1 MSRDPRLVV
10 YCIIPPAGAAALD
23 DVRAHYAGT
32 GLPVQVLVERRVAQ
46 RRRPLDEEPAS
57 GSGAG
62 AERRRGPDR
71 RRLVVP
77 RHLSPLPEHLAE
89 RTGPVRWV
97 QRLLPVGP
105 STEELSTDDIVAA
118 VRAGD
123 AEAPTELYWRCYER
137 MRSALAVMLGDARE
151 VDAAVVRALGRVLD
165 ALEDP
170 EHAGTAF
177 EPLLYEQIDACAAE
191 VHARRAG
198 LHAVP
203 EGGLAVLDPEL
214 HEPVEVGEAM
224 PHWSRQAAAD
234 REQLLDAL
242 GDHVIDIEHVGSTAV
257 PAVAARPTI
266 DLIAG
271 LHGMPATPA
280 ALAVLR
286 GAGFSDHGDAGVP
299 GRHYL
304 RRRGDGDHVD
314 LHLVE
319 YGGALWN
326 DALVL
331 RDFLRR
337 HAPEAQRWA
346 EVKYKAAAIA
356 PASTL
361 RYYDLRRLM
370 LDDLLEQARLRAART
385 AGAPLQAAA

>member
-1 MSRDPRLVV
+1 M
-10 YCIIPPAGAAALD
+10 
-23 DVRAHYAGT
+23 
-32 GLPVQVLVERRVAQ
+32 
-46 RRRPLDEEPAS
+46 
-57 GSGAG
+57 
-62 AERRRGPDR
+62 
-71 RRLVVP
+71 VVP
-77 RHLSPLPEHLAE
+77 RHLPPLPEALAE
-89 RTGPVRWV
+89 RAGPVRWV

-105 STEELSTDDIVAA
+105 AVEGLSTEQVVAA

-137 MRSALAVMLGDARE
+137 MRCALAVELGDARE

-170 EHAGTAF
+170 AHADTPF

-203 EGGLAVLDPEL
+203 EGGLAVLDPAL
-214 HEPVEVGEAM
+214 HEPVEVAEAM
-224 PHWSRQAAAD
+224 PHWPRQAAAD
-234 REQLLDAL
+234 REQVLEAL
-242 GDHVIDIEHVGSTAV
+242 GDHVIEIEHVGSTAV

-271 LHGMPATPA
+271 LHGLPVAPA

-286 GAGFSDHGDAGVP
+286 DAGFSEHGEAGVP

-304 RRRGDGDHVD
+304 RRRDDGDHVD

-326 DALVL
+326 DALTL

-337 HAPEAQRWA
+337 HGAEAQRWG
-346 EVKYKAAAIA
+346 EVKQRAAAIA
-356 PASTL
+356 PANTL
-361 RYYDLRRLM
+361 RYYDLRRLA
-370 LDDLLEQARLRAART
+370 LDELLEGARRRSARGAAPPPGVRAA
-385 AGAPLQAAA
+385 